1 MVFWISGLGEK
12 GTLCLNIP
20 TWKPVW
26 HKLRTFKDAWVY
38 DERTEKSAERLGSS
52 FLKEGHAEVR
62 RSSKVIPLCVFL
74 KVCSLMNDSSHA
86 LGKLSLLTAPF
97 FAFFFVCLLFV
108 FRTCS
113 FLADVRQVVV
123 AGNVV
128 PFAVLMGDHHHAV
141 FPTGEEVV
149 GLIFAPVLVLLG
161 TGKKKNAPCF

>member
-1 MVFWISGLGEK
+1 MILP
-12 GTLCLNIP
+12 TLS
-20 TWKPVW
+20 V
-26 HKLRTFKDAWVY
+26 
-38 DERTEKSAERLGSS
+38 SS
-52 FLKEGHAEVR
+52 
-62 RSSKVIPLCVFL
+62 RSSPHLFSPIL
-74 KVCSLMNDSSHA
+74 
-86 LGKLSLLTAPF
+86 
-97 FAFFFVCLLFV
+97 FVCLLFV

-161 TGKKKNAPCF
+161 TGKKRTLPFKFSQKQFCLCSNKGSISLCLTLIIDDKLCSTMNSL